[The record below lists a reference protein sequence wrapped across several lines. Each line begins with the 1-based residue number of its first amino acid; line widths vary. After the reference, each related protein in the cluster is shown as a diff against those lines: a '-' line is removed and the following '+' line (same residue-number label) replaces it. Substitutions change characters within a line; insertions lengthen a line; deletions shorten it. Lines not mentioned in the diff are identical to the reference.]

1 MYITIV
7 ELIFIIFFVLSGFIG
22 IYNAWK
28 CQKNMQKYKVKI
40 HPEVLQE
47 SADDFPS

>member
-28 CQKNMQKYKVKI
+28 CRKDIDKYKVKI
-40 HPEVLQE
+40 YPEVLQD
-47 SADDFPS
+47 SADDFPN